1 MQDAA
6 SQAPAETDETLFDRF
21 RSGGDA
27 DAFEAL
33 VHRYQHELFCF
44 LRRQLGCTELAE
56 DVFQATF
63 LKVHLKR
70 DSFQAGRR
78 FRPWLYAI
86 ATHQAIDARRS
97 NRRHRSV
104 DMDRRAEIADAPVS
118 FAATIVA
125 PAAGDGAEAGEN
137 AEWLRSAVAR
147 LSAPQRDALT
157 LVYQRGLRHA
167 EAARL
172 LHIPVGTVKSRL
184 HTAIHTLGDA
194 WRLLAR
200 EPLPATAATA
210 ARAV

>member
-1 MQDAA
+1 MHDATPHV
-6 SQAPAETDETLFDRF
+6 PAETDEALFDRV
-21 RSGGDA
+21 RSSGDA
-27 DAFEAL
+27 AAFAEL
-33 VHRYQHELFCF
+33 VHRYQDELFCF
-44 LRRQLGCTELAE
+44 LRRSLGCTELAE

-97 NRRHRSV
+97 NRRHQSV
-104 DMDRRAEIADAPVS
+104 DMDRRAASSDAPSS
-118 FAATIVA
+118 FAASLAA
-125 PAAGDGAEAGEN
+125 PAAADGAEAGEN
-137 AEWLRSAVAR
+137 AEWLRAAVAR

-184 HTAIHTLGDA
+184 HSAIHTLGDA
-194 WRLLAR
+194 WRLLAQ
-200 EPLPATAATA
+200 EPVHATVAPA
-210 ARAV
+210 ARGV

>member
-1 MQDAA
+1 MHDA
-6 SQAPAETDETLFDRF
+6 SPRTPDETDENLFERF
-21 RSGGDA
+21 RHSGDA

-44 LRRQLGCTELAE
+44 LRRQLGCAELAE

-63 LKVHLKR
+63 LKVHVKK

-97 NRRHRSV
+97 NHRHRSV
-104 DMDRRAEIADAPVS
+104 DMDRRAESADAPTS
-118 FAATIVA
+118 FAATLVA
-125 PAAGDGAEAGEN
+125 PPVADGAEAGETS
-137 AEWLRSAVAR
+137 EWLQSAVAR

-184 HTAIHTLGDA
+184 HTAIHALGDA

-200 EPLPATAATA
+200 EPVHAVAAPA
-210 ARAV
+210 ARAI

>member
-1 MQDAA
+1 MIAA
-6 SQAPAETDETLFDRF
+6 ACPPEATDEEVLRQF
-21 RSGGDA
+21 RLTGDA
-27 DAFEAL
+27 SAFETL
-33 VHRYQHELFCF
+33 VHRYEHDLFGY
-44 LRRQLGCTELAE
+44 LRRYLHSVEMAE

-63 LKVHLKR
+63 LQVHLKR
-70 DSFQAGRR
+70 DSFEDGRL

-97 NRRHRSV
+97 NHRHRSV
-104 DMDRRAEIADAPVS
+104 DMDRHAESADAPTS
-118 FAATIVA
+118 FAATLVA
-125 PAAGDGAEAGEN
+125 PPVADGAEAGETS
-137 AEWLRSAVAR
+137 EWLQSAVAR

-184 HTAIHTLGDA
+184 HTAIHALGDA

-200 EPLPATAATA
+200 EPVHAVAAPA
-210 ARAV
+210 ARAI

>member
-1 MQDAA
+1 MHTDTVSDTQD
-6 SQAPAETDETLFDRF
+6 TDETLFQRF
-21 RSGGDA
+21 RTSGDA
-27 DAFEAL
+27 AAFEAL
-33 VHRYQHELFCF
+33 VHRYQHELFGF
-44 LRRQLGCTELAE
+44 LRRSLGCPELAE

-70 DSFQAGRR
+70 DSFEEGRR

-104 DMDRRAEIADAPVS
+104 DMDRRAGEPD
-118 FAATIVA
+118 A
-125 PAAGDGAEAGEN
+125 PAAFAETVPAPAVADAAEAVEN
-137 AEWLRSAVAR
+137 NEWLRSAMAR

-184 HTAIHTLGDA
+184 HSAIHALGDS
-194 WRLLAR
+194 WRMLADA
-200 EPLPATAATA
+200 PA